1 VKNGSLGRHNRGQ
14 FFNDLKDADWKK
26 GIRGREIQL
35 SLYLLPVQQQQVTL
49 QILNV
54 FLCGRCCKVPCKPFD
69 ALTQG

>member
-1 VKNGSLGRHNRGQ
+1 MKNGSLGRHNRGQ

-35 SLYLLPVQQQQVTL
+35 SLCLLPVQQQQVTL

-54 FLCGRCCKVPCKPFD
+54 FFVED
-69 ALTQG
+69 AARLPVSLLMP